1 MVDVVISKIK
11 QEGTA
16 LHSESTE
23 IAYQYAENLQLSV
36 EFTDS
41 FFDGYSF
48 LWLYCH
54 DRDMMK
60 TGVLEFDQDKSVVTL
75 PRGAFEKEGNLYI
88 SMCAYKGTEKDMI
101 RIPTSPVEF
110 YITQSLNPQATN
122 APREPGWEDVALS
135 LFTQI
140 FNHDFKERTDKV
152 ISDAQA
158 VIDDIK
164 RRLESGEFTGAQ
176 GIQGPVGPQGIQG
189 IAGSVG
195 PAGAQGVQGNPGPKG
210 DKGDK
215 GADGVVTLANGMIAF
230 TGDAAGNLYCNYTD
244 ATAPPGFEVDTNN
257 NIYMVI
263 PD

>member
-1 MVDVVISKIK
+1 MDSIIIGKIM
-11 QEGTA
+11 QCGTV
-16 LHSESTE
+16 LKNDNTE

-54 DRDMMK
+54 DRDMVK
-60 TGVLEFDQDKSVVTL
+60 TGVLEFDQSKSVVTL
-75 PRGAFEKEGNLYI
+75 PRGAFDKEGNLYI
-88 SMCAYKGTEKDMI
+88 SMCAYKGSGKDLI

-122 APREPGWEDVALS
+122 TPREPGWEDVALS

-140 FNHDFKERTDKV
+140 FNHDFKDRTDKV
-152 ISDAQA
+152 VSDAQA

-164 RRLESGEFTGAQ
+164 RRLENGEFTGAQ

-189 IAGSVG
+189 IQG
-195 PAGAQGVQGNPGPKG
+195 PKGEQGNQGIQGIKGDKG

-215 GADGVVTLANGMIAF
+215 GADGVISLANGMIAF
-230 TGDAAGNLYCNYTD
+230 TGDAAGNLYCNYSD
-244 ATAPPGFEVDTNN
+244 ATSPPGFEVDTNN

>member
-1 MVDVVISKIK
+1 MESIIIGKIK
-11 QEGTA
+11 QYGTI
-16 LHSESTE
+16 LRNDNTE

-54 DRDMMK
+54 DRDMVK

-88 SMCAYKGTEKDMI
+88 SMCAYKGSEKDMI

-195 PAGAQGVQGNPGPKG
+195 PAGAQGIQGIPGPKG

-215 GADGVVTLANGMIAF
+215 GADGVIAPANGMIALV
-230 TGDAAGNLYCNYTD
+230 GDAAGNLYCHYSD
-244 ATAPPGFEVDTNN
+244 STAPPGFEVDANN